1 MKTITQPIKNALTQQ
16 VFAYRTDLYITDKRT
31 SAIRKL
37 IAHSFDSHLDSI
49 NRALLQAKEKNLIK

>member
-1 MKTITQPIKNALTQQ
+1 MRSITQAIHNPLTQEI
-16 VFAYRTDLYITDKRT
+16 FAYRTDLYIKG
-31 SAIRKL
+31 RKI